1 MYNFDYWDWHNY
13 VGLIDLILP
22 PIYIGLILFLAY
34 RTKKK
39 YIEEFPLYKY
49 FVNGLFFKIGG
60 GIFFSLIY
68 IFYYKTGDPTNY
80 FMGARAISKVFFK
93 DPSVTISLLFGNNS
107 NDNWTYFDVDTGFP
121 IQTMYMLDPGSF
133 AVSRFSSP
141 FLFLSFNSFIC
152 GVILLDYFLYKF
164 IWRFYMMFC
173 ELYPGMEK
181 QLAIAILFV
190 PSVAFWGSGYMKD
203 TFTLAS
209 ALYFTYNF
217 YNIFIKKKDL
227 WQNIIAIIINALI
240 MITLK
245 PYVFVA
251 LLLPSVVW
259 GTYGRIKSIQNQ
271 TVRIF
276 VTPFLIVISLSVGL
290 LAFSSLGSRLGAYGS
305 TDKILMKA
313 QVTQQDLSREAY
325 GAHSFNIG
333 KFDPSIKG
341 VLSKSPVAITAG
353 LYRPF
358 IWESGNVV
366 MLLSGLE
373 NFVLLALTLFVWF
386 KVGPFKT
393 IRYIAAEP
401 LLLFSVI
408 FSIIMA
414 FAIGLTSANFGAL
427 VRYKIPV
434 IPFFVS
440 TLFIL
445 YQKTVRDKKY

>member
-1 MYNFDYWDWHNY
+1 
-13 VGLIDLILP
+13 
-22 PIYIGLILFLAY
+22 
-34 RTKKK
+34 
-39 YIEEFPLYKY
+39 
-49 FVNGLFFKIGG
+49 
-60 GIFFSLIY
+60 
-68 IFYYKTGDPTNY
+68 
-80 FMGARAISKVFFK
+80 
-93 DPSVTISLLFGNNS
+93 
-107 NDNWTYFDVDTGFP
+107 
-121 IQTMYMLDPGSF
+121 
-133 AVSRFSSP
+133 
-141 FLFLSFNSFIC
+141 
-152 GVILLDYFLYKF
+152 
-164 IWRFYMMFC
+164 MFC

-203 TFTLAS
+203 TFTLAA

-227 WQNIIAIIINALI
+227 LKNIIPLIINALI

-245 PYVFVA
+245 PYVLVA

-259 GTYGRIKSIQNQ
+259 GTYGRIHSIQNQ
-271 TVRIF
+271 TIRIF
-276 VTPFLIVISLSVGL
+276 ITPFLIMISIGLGL

-305 TDKILMKA
+305 TDKILLKA

-333 KFDPSIKG
+333 KFDPSLKG
-341 VLSKSPVAITAG
+341 VLSKAPIAITAG

-373 NFVLLALTLFVWF
+373 NLVLLALTIFVLF

-393 IRYIAAEP
+393 IRYISAEP

-414 FAIGLTSANFGAL
+414 FAVGLTSANFGAL
-427 VRYKIPV
+427 VRYKIPA

-445 YQKTVRDKKY
+445 YQKTVRTRKY